1 LRLIAIGYFKEQN
14 PQSKTQEPQKKAPAI
29 PVLEEALL
37 KKQTEE
43 TPVFTPLEPPTYEV
57 DEEIKI
63 AMKNHFQGDKDELI
77 GGKVNTLVKLAGEG
91 DGRAFG
97 TLYQIYVYRIYN
109 YIYYKTGHSV
119 DAEDLTAQVF
129 IKTWEAVRRF
139 RFEGKPFA
147 AWVFKVARNTVID
160 HYRTRKNTSELSEAY
175 GKVSHEG
182 DPEEYAQQRA
192 TGQVLMTAIHRLT
205 DEQQQVI
212 LLKFIDGMDNT
223 EISATMG
230 KREGAVRALQ
240 YRALLALQRIL
251 QDERYGLERKPREFE
266 TIKNGQTHYL
276 RRTTN
281 QESEEE
287 LIAV

>member
-1 LRLIAIGYFKEQN
+1 MSIR
-14 PQSKTQEPQKKAPAI
+14 
-29 PVLEEALL
+29 
-37 KKQTEE
+37 
-43 TPVFTPLEPPTYEV
+43 
-57 DEEIKI
+57 DEIKRCVADSRLTALPPLLPSSPVVRHLFVTNEVLQAADPSTWSSRRLARRHQLLRADLDRFTEGELI
-63 AMKNHFQGDKDELI
+63 TVGVNPRDKDATA
-77 GGKVNTLVKLAGEG
+77 NLARVEP
-91 DGRAFG
+91 
-97 TLYQIYVYRIYN
+97 
-109 YIYYKTGHSV
+109 
-119 DAEDLTAQVF
+119 LTAEVWD
-129 IKTWEAVRRF
+129 IRCC
-139 RFEGKPFA
+139 
-147 AWVFKVARNTVID
+147 
-160 HYRTRKNTSELSEAY
+160 
-175 GKVSHEG
+175 